1 MSKSLFLL
9 KIREDYSQDDS
20 YSYSHQIAT
29 GMYNSA
35 KFVSD
40 MLVANGRESGVGLLV
55 DANAID
61 AAVMAYEPTHVFIEG
76 LWVTPAKF
84 AELMAL
90 PRHAGREWI
99 VRVHSEIPFL
109 AQEGVA
115 MDWISQFLAMGV
127 KVAPNAPR
135 AHQQISWL
143 CENLTVPGDPAVMVP
158 MLQNYYPLD
167 FSPLTPFVDGPV
179 LKVGLFGAFRVLKN
193 HLQQAFA
200 AARFATSL
208 GKTLEL
214 HINDRID
221 ASGSGPARNVAALYE
236 AIADNTGASIVVH
249 EWEDRDTFLATMAT
263 MDLNLQ
269 ISMSETFN
277 IVAADSIH
285 AGTPILTSNEI
296 PWAFPL
302 FADPQRVDSMIEM
315 MQFALSNTFLLNKN
329 RAGLRR
335 YSNQSERR
343 WLNYLPLA

>member
-9 KIREDYSQDDS
+9 KIREDYSQDPS
-20 YSYSHQIAT
+20 YSGSYQIAT

-40 MLVANGRESGVGLLV
+40 MLNANGRTSEVALIP
-55 DANAID
+55 DANSID
-61 AAVMAYEPTHVFIEG
+61 AAVQGYNATHVFIEG

-84 AELMAL
+84 AELLGMPA
-90 PRHAGREWI
+90 HAGREWI

-115 MDWISQFLAMGV
+115 MDWISQYIALGV

-143 CENLTVPGDPAVMVP
+143 CENLAVPQDPAVMTP
-158 MLQNYYPLD
+158 MLQNYYPPD
-167 FSPLTPFVDGPV
+167 FLPIPPRVDGPV

-200 AARFATSL
+200 AARYATSL

-214 HINDRID
+214 HINDRVD
-221 ASGSGPARNVAALYE
+221 AGGTGPARNVADLYD
-236 AIADNTGASIVVH
+236 AISSNTGATIVEH
-249 EWEDRDTFLATMAT
+249 GWEDRDTFLTT
-263 MDLNLQ
+263 LGSMDLNLQ
-269 ISMSETFN
+269 VSMSETFN
-277 IVAADSIH
+277 IVAADSIT
-285 AGTPILTSNEI
+285 AGTPILVSSEI

-302 FADPQRVDSMIEM
+302 YADPQSVDSMLNM
-315 MQFALSNTFLLNKN
+315 MGFALGNTFLLNKN
-329 RAGLRR
+329 RSGLRR
-335 YSNQSERR
+335 YVGQAERR
-343 WLNYLPLA
+343 WLNYVPV